1 MRKAAK
7 LKSFECARTSWGRCA
22 AGQEESWDSPQLTVL
37 TYLVYTKYDDGQQA
51 DGPRCGAR

>member
-7 LKSFECARTSWGRCA
+7 PNSFECARTSWKRA

-37 TYLVYTKYDDGQQA
+37 TYLVYTKYDDRQQA